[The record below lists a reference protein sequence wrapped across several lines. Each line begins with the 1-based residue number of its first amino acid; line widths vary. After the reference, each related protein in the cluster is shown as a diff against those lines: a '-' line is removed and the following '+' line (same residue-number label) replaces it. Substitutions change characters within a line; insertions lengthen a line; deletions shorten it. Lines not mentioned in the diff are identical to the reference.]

1 MQVIDDH
8 CRTRDAIPIAGIS
21 FTMRDSG
28 FGERG
33 AIMVNTQFRQHASVM
48 DTIEPS
54 AERASDE
61 AAVRALYQRVLEG
74 WNRGSGEAF
83 AAAFAAEG
91 QQVAFDGTRYRNRE
105 EIATAHQ
112 ALFDKWMKGTKLV
125 GDVTDVQF
133 FGKDTAVAHAAGST
147 IMKGKSAPSPNRNSV
162 QTLVAV
168 RQGSEWRIVAF
179 DNIRAR
185 SFTQGFRAVLYWMLS
200 DGLASLLRLNR

>member
-1 MQVIDDH
+1 MFTAESGEAISIAESLF
-8 CRTRDAIPIAGIS
+8 TR
-21 FTMRDSG
+21 RDVG

-33 AIMVNTQFRQHASVM
+33 AIMVDTQRQQHASVT
-48 DTIEPS
+48 DTFEPS
-54 AERASDE
+54 VERASDE
-61 AAVRALYQRVLEG
+61 AAIRALYQRVLEG
-74 WNRGSGEAF
+74 WNRGSGEGF

-91 QQVAFDGTRYRNRE
+91 QQVAFDGTRYRNRD

-133 FGKDTAVAHAAGST
+133 FGKDTAVAHAAGTS
-147 IMKGKSAPSPNRNSV
+147 IMKGKSTPTPNRNSV

-168 RQGSEWRIVAF
+168 RQEGEWRIVAF